1 MFLSHAKIMKKEFPS
16 IDFTDITTYSIFER
30 KSLVQVD
37 SFATP
42 WEKGGSFSTFLASFS
57 KILAGK
63 QFHRIV
69 EQVVAAVQQEKPVVM
84 AMGAHVIKCGLS
96 PILIDLMERGII
108 SAIAL
113 NGAGIIH
120 DFELAYTGQTSED
133 VAEAISTGEFGM
145 GRETGQFLNTAIIQG
160 RAEGLG
166 IGEAVGKA
174 LNAANPPYLKYS
186 LVAAGHRLHIPVT
199 VHVSIGTDII
209 HTHPSADGAALG
221 EGTHQDFRR
230 FIGVIS
236 QLEGGVYFNIGSA
249 VILPEVFLKA
259 VSTARNLGY
268 TLRHFTT
275 VNMDFIRHYRPT
287 QNVVIRPTSDGGEG
301 YTLLGHHEILLP
313 LLAAAIIE
321 NL

>member
-1 MFLSHAKIMKKEFPS
+1 MKKEFPP
-16 IDFTDITTYSIFER
+16 IDLSKITTYSILER

-37 SFATP
+37 TFATP
-42 WEKGGSFSTFLASFS
+42 WQKGGNFAQFLASLP
-57 KILAGK
+57 KILAGL
-63 QFHRIV
+63 QFQKIV
-69 EQVVAAVQQEKPVVM
+69 DKVVQAVHTECPVVI

-96 PILIDLMERGII
+96 PILIDLMERGIV

-133 VAEAISTGEFGM
+133 VAEAIATGEFGM
-145 GRETGQFLNTAIIQG
+145 GRETGQFLNEAINQG
-160 RAEGLG
+160 VNEGLG
-166 IGEAVGKA
+166 IGESVGKA
-174 LNAANPPYLKYS
+174 LIAANPQYLQYS
-186 LVAAGHRLHIPVT
+186 MVAAGYRLGIPVT
-199 VHVSIGTDII
+199 VHVAIGTDII
-209 HTHPSADGAALG
+209 HTHPYANGAALG
-221 EGTHQDFRR
+221 EGTHRDFKR
-230 FIGVIS
+230 FIGVVS

-268 TLRHFTT
+268 PLKHFTT

-287 QNVVIRPTSDGGEG
+287 QNVVSRPTAEGGEG
-301 YTLLGHHEILLP
+301 YTLIGHHEILLP

-321 NL
+321 AL